1 MFSVLNITFIKC
13 KFIGTLKEGSLHN
26 YAVFPI
32 RYYLGF
38 DEIEITFIDC
48 EFSLDEDWNVRYEDD
63 GGKISDK
70 QFIVID
76 NPAMYTVNISFI
88 RCFTSNNF
96 KDANYK
102 FIKISNL
109 TNNENNV
116 RIVGED
122 NSFPIE
128 WSTVSSTDGLYKE
141 SNWEILINC
150 TEYMPTQEPSF
161 IYSSNSTPADSGEG
175 AASGNSNSSKT
186 WMIVA
191 IVFAAAFVVAIVALI
206 IVLVLKRKKY
216 DRSENE

>member
-128 WSTVSSTDGLYKE
+128 WST
-141 SNWEILINC
+141 
-150 TEYMPTQEPSF
+150 
-161 IYSSNSTPADSGEG
+161 
-175 AASGNSNSSKT
+175 
-186 WMIVA
+186 
-191 IVFAAAFVVAIVALI
+191 
-206 IVLVLKRKKY
+206 KRATGKY
-216 DRSENE
+216 